1 MPRPVDF
8 FDDPHGSAL
17 SVQWICARDMWQ
29 QLHYA
34 SDVASKLADVTDQ
47 ASWKQWAL
55 EACANGAGRAHRYTK
70 DPSGW
75 CPTVILDAGGGP
87 TARPQAILAS
97 VVGEYAAIW
106 EARQWT
112 KSEIVDD
119 VEWRMQHL
127 GRGFPRQPWD
137 PLLLLQAHQ
146 DVHAAKLSFKHF
158 DVNFPSRVCIDVHKK
173 VLASKKLSV
182 LQRNLLRCH
191 VCEGAWIAERL
202 LQAGYLV
209 DNVCP
214 LCGCHG
220 IISFIASTYVGTMR
234 WSR

>member
-1 MPRPVDF
+1 M
-8 FDDPHGSAL
+8 
-17 SVQWICARDMWQ
+17 QWICARDMWQ

-106 EARQWT
+106 EARQWA

-137 PLLLLQAHQ
+137 PLVLQR
-146 DVHAAKLSFKHF
+146 AA
-158 DVNFPSRVCIDVHKK
+158 
-173 VLASKKLSV
+173 ASYASASVVGYDAIPMQALSV
-182 LQRNLLRCH
+182 LPT
-191 VCEGAWIAERL
+191 
-202 LQAGYLV
+202 QAAAAL
-209 DNVCP
+209 DK
-214 LCGCHG
+214 L
-220 IISFIASTYVGTMR
+220 FIASEIWGGSANCCCPCFGPSDQEAQRGTARYWCSRSLLSVVGQVAEAR
-234 WSR
+234 LCFVGGLA